1 MTAPSHNHANYQAR
15 LDYIRGLLG
24 DHFGL
29 SNENIAETKITP
41 IQYEADFPFKYNN
54 FVYRLEFPVDISDDG
69 LKLPGCVPIP
79 ADSRAFIM
87 RLSNPDAEGMYQETR
102 VQNEVAILTLA
113 SAALGHIKPNIVP
126 RVFGWGGASQG
137 RLGWILQDLMP
148 GVPLDDVFS
157 PTGSL
162 EQKTAVLRQM
172 AAILKALQDYPLPE
186 SIRGWGGLT
195 FDSSGAIV
203 SAPMPSVGA
212 GPWSSLENSYR
223 GRLKA
228 ALDKADKNPYLKGW
242 RPNGIR
248 DRVDNFIERGLS
260 AQFSDL
266 TSSQDRAIIHA
277 DFTSDNLLHDP
288 ATGLITALLDY
299 DFSTILHPAYEFFRS
314 FGPNGGQFTGWI
326 ADSDPEGQELLELRR
341 AKLSGEF
348 PSPLPTPRETPNSPG
363 VDWELAQAW
372 ENELQKI
379 NTKRPST
386 IQGIDKLADV
396 DELLGSLK
404 PWRLTNTDFLRMNK
418 DEGQRMALRRMGEEQ
433 LAAVLDHLG
442 F

>member
-1 MTAPSHNHANYQAR
+1 
-15 LDYIRGLLG
+15 
-24 DHFGL
+24 
-29 SNENIAETKITP
+29 
-41 IQYEADFPFKYNN
+41 
-54 FVYRLEFPVDISDDG
+54 
-69 LKLPGCVPIP
+69 
-79 ADSRAFIM
+79 M
-87 RLSNPDAEGMYQETR
+87 RLSNADAEGMYQETR

-113 SAALGHIKPNIVP
+113 SAALRHIKPNIVP
-126 RVFGWGGASQG
+126 RVFGWDGASQG
-137 RLGWILQDLMP
+137 RLGWILQDMMP
-148 GVPLDDVFS
+148 GVPLDGVFS
-157 PTGSL
+157 PTASL

-172 AAILKALQDYPLPE
+172 AAILKALQDYPLPK
-186 SIRGWGGLT
+186 SIQGWGGLT

-223 GRLKA
+223 CRLKA

-248 DRVDNFIERGLS
+248 DRVDDFIERGLS

-277 DFTSDNLLHDP
+277 DFTSDNLLYDP
-288 ATGLITALLDY
+288 ATGLVTALLDY

-314 FGPNGGQFTGWI
+314 FGPNGGRFTGWI
-326 ADSDPEGQELLELRR
+326 TDSDSEGRELLELRR
-341 AKLSGEF
+341 AKLTGEF
-348 PSPLPTPRETPNSPG
+348 PSPLPTPRETPNGPG
-363 VDWELAQAW
+363 VDWELARAW

-379 NTKRPST
+379 NVKRPST
-386 IQGIDKLADV
+386 IQGMGKLADV
-396 DELLGSLK
+396 DELLGSLT
-404 PWRLTNTDFLRMNK
+404 PWRLINTDFLRMNT

-433 LAAVLDHLG
+433 LVAVLDHLG